1 MANHPAGETPVE
13 ALRRTVQLLTESYE
27 RTRAELAREIEQFHT
42 GLALQPEDM
51 RDNHGRYILLDALTA
66 LVQANTVLANA
77 DRR

>member
-1 MANHPAGETPVE
+1 MTAPNGESPRE
-13 ALRRTVQLLTESYE
+13 ALRRTVHLLTESYE
-27 RTRAELAREIEQFHT
+27 RTRADLAREIEQFHT

-66 LVQANTVLANA
+66 LVQAQAVLATA